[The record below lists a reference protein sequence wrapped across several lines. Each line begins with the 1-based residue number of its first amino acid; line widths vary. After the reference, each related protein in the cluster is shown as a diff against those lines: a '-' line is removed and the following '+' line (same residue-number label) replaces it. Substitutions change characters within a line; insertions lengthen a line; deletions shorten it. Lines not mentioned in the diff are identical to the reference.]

1 MMRSMTDKLLPE
13 NAHMIP
19 EAAELVFKGTIFN
32 VYHWQQEMFD
42 GSFQTFE
49 MLRRPDTTMVIVID
63 GDQIIVLDEQ
73 QPGTPMQYNR
83 LAGGRVE
90 PGELPCDA
98 AKREIEE
105 EIGMQFN
112 DWALLEVTQPALKIE
127 WFAYVYVAVNKIKQG
142 ETAHEIGEKIAIK
155 RVSFDKFKR
164 AYEVHSDA
172 LRDIHSID
180 ELLKKVKLSDNA
192 TS

>member
-1 MMRSMTDKLLPE
+1 MIRAMTDKPLPE

-19 EAAELVFKGTIFN
+19 KTAELVFKGTIFD
-32 VYHWQQEMFD
+32 VYHWQQKMFD

-49 MLRRPDTTMVIVID
+49 MLRRPDTTLVIVID
-63 GDQIIVLDEQ
+63 GNQIIVLDEQ
-73 QPGTPMQYNR
+73 QPGTPIQYNS

-90 PGELPCDA
+90 PGELPLDA

-127 WFAYVYVAVNKIKQG
+127 WFVYVYVAVNKIKQG
-142 ETAHEIGEKIAIK
+142 DTAHEVGEKIAIK

-164 AYEVHSDA
+164 AHEVHSDV
-172 LRDIHSID
+172 LRDIHSIN